1 MTEFP
6 AGGFWIN
13 EGILANGN
21 ICFWWCNRIRKIIPN
36 LYGCGL
42 LQFRDVYFVVH
53 FLATPG
59 KYIFVWSPYIVKQV
73 SWEESLKAF
82 GSKKIPTART
92 QRCCRMFSQTRRDGL
107 HFIIGRGWD
116 VHGQSCSLVEG
127 AIGCMWCVFFPPT
140 STINNHKY
148 LDWISMDFTFKGL
161 GIEKWRI
168 CSSHPLHWRKFLIL
182 DIAYSSHEAI
192 TDCHLQLPFVCICTN
207 REGSVHPNRE
217 DFEIYTH
224 EKMVLTADSRS
235 SATPPFSPALREV
248 CA

>member
-1 MTEFP
+1 MLSHVFANKKGWP
-6 AGGFWIN
+6 AFHHW
-13 EGILANGN
+13 ERL
-21 ICFWWCNRIRKIIPN
+21 
-36 LYGCGL
+36 GCPWSK
-42 LQFRDVYFVVH
+42 LQFSGGRNWLYVV
-53 FLATPG
+53 
-59 KYIFVWSPYIVKQV
+59 
-73 SWEESLKAF
+73 
-82 GSKKIPTART
+82 
-92 QRCCRMFSQTRRDGL
+92 C
-107 HFIIGRGWD
+107 
-116 VHGQSCSLVEG
+116 
-127 AIGCMWCVFFPPT
+127 FFPPT

-168 CSSHPLHWRKFLIL
+168 CCSSHPLHWRKSLIL
-182 DIAYSSHEAI
+182 DIACSSHEAI

-224 EKMVLTADSRS
+224 EKMVLTADSRP